1 MDSKKWYLSK
11 GIWAG
16 IVTAVIGAGTAIAL
30 LFGVDLNT
38 NAIFGMIIAIL
49 GALGL
54 YSRASANTTITK

>member
-16 IVTAVIGAGTAIAL
+16 IITVVIGAVTGIAT
-30 LFGVDLNT
+30 LFGVDLNG
-38 NAIFGMIIAIL
+38 NAIFGLVISVL

-54 YSRASANTTITK
+54 YGRATADSKIVK